1 MLFSVFVRLSV
12 NIALGIPLMSPLYI
26 IYIRYLISRQS
37 AGFRCWFF
45 QNIVF
50 ILQLIPRLIV
60 VEGNVTLT
68 FIVTLPEFRETD
80 VSFKLFIY
88 LVVCCF
94 SESVCCVYLVV
105 GPFVGIIMNYVY
117 HYWPNCTTRTS
128 KANNPNHKGV
138 FQSTQMI
145 ITRR

>member
-1 MLFSVFVRLSV
+1 MYVVFCFRS
-12 NIALGIPLMSPLYI
+12 
-26 IYIRYLISRQS
+26 
-37 AGFRCWFF
+37 FRCWFF

-68 FIVTLPEFRETD
+68 FIVTLTEFRETD
-80 VSFKLFIY
+80 VIFKLFIY